1 MNVNEKLQSRS
12 GLIQGR
18 CTLLCD
24 TWMVSALEVAQEWD
38 KKTQSF
44 SMVWTVTFLR
54 LSSLSPK
61 SILTKQPLPLYKHR
75 GSGTGSLGKGCW
87 GMAFILNGSW
97 HEV

>member
-18 CTLLCD
+18 CTRLCD
-24 TWMVSALEVAQEWD
+24 TWMVSALEVGQEWD

-44 SMVWTVTFLR
+44 SRVWTVTFLR

-61 SILTKQPLPLYKHR
+61 SVLTKQPLPLYKHC

-87 GMAFILNGSW
+87 GWLPF
-97 HEV
+97 